1 VALRS
6 RAAWAHDRWSDPSLN
21 ATFASLP
28 GSTFTVIGA
37 APARDF
43 MLASGG
49 AEVYFWNGFS
59 FTAWFDGEF
68 AQNSQ
73 KYAGNGRL
81 RYTW

>member
-1 VALRS
+1 MALRG

-21 ATFASLP
+21 ATFVSLP

-37 APARDF
+37 PPARDL
-43 MLASGG
+43 MLASAG
-49 AEVYFWNGFS
+49 AEVYFWRAFS

-68 AQNSQ
+68 AQTSQ
-73 KYAGNGRL
+73 KYVGNGRL